1 MSRRHA
7 DPVDVVRRDDAPEQ
21 FLWRDRLYLVR
32 DVLAHWTETGAWWDG
47 ATARAA
53 TAGDGPGS
61 AAPPRELVLT
71 PIPSSPRWAQRAWGE
86 PAPDLGGVTGGAALE
101 EQEREFWRVEA
112 GSGRVAA
119 AQGGTGVYDLCF
131 DWSCGQW
138 SLSRVVD

>member
-1 MSRRHA
+1 VSRCQG

-32 DVLAHWTETGAWWDG
+32 DVLARWTETAAWWEG
-47 ATARAA
+47 TRARAA
-53 TAGDGPGS
+53 TAGDGPGL
-61 AAPPRELVLT
+61 P
-71 PIPSSPRWAQRAWGE
+71 
-86 PAPDLGGVTGGAALE
+86 TGGAGPAAGPAGPAALE

-119 AQGGTGVYDLCF
+119 ARAGGTGGLGVYDLCF
-131 DWSCGQW
+131 DWSRGQW